1 MDMYQKIKERIRAAI
16 DTYEKTLPFTMWQ
29 EPILGIISAED
40 EGLKLLREAVSPAHL
55 LPGDILPGAESV
67 IVFFIPFQESIVLSN
82 LHGETASREWALA
95 YIKTN
100 DLIGVIN
107 DDIAEML
114 QREGYAAGK
123 LPATHN
129 FDTERLVSDWSHRHI
144 AYIAGLGSFGINNM
158 LITERGCCGRFG
170 SMVTSLPLSAAPE
183 LPMAAAAAKP
193 QGERCLH
200 KLTGDCGVCRKRCP
214 VNAYGDG
221 GFDRRRCYAQ
231 CLKNGELHRELGYAD
246 VCGKCLAGLPCSF
259 RPP

>member
-1 MDMYQKIKERIRAAI
+1 MYQKINACIRAAI
-16 DTYEKTLPFTMWQ
+16 DTYEKTLPFKMWK

-40 EGLKLLREAVSPAHL
+40 EGLKLLREVVSSTHL
-55 LPGDILPGAESV
+55 LPGDILPGAESI
-67 IVFFIPFQESIVLSN
+67 IVFFIPFQDSIVESN

-100 DLIGVIN
+100 DLIRVIN

-114 QREGYAAGK
+114 RREGYAAGK

-129 FDTERLVSDWSHRHI
+129 FDTERLVSDWSHRHV
-144 AYIAGLGSFGINNM
+144 ACIAGLGSFGFNNM
-158 LITERGCCGRFG
+158 LITDQGCCGRFG
-170 SMVTSLPLSAAPE
+170 SMVTSLPVSAVPE
-183 LPMAAAAAKP
+183 AAAARP
-193 QGERCLH
+193 PRERCIH
-200 KLTGDCGVCRKRCP
+200 KLTGGCGACRKRCP

-231 CLKNGELHRELGYAD
+231 CLKNGELHKDLGYAD

-259 RPP
+259 RSPE